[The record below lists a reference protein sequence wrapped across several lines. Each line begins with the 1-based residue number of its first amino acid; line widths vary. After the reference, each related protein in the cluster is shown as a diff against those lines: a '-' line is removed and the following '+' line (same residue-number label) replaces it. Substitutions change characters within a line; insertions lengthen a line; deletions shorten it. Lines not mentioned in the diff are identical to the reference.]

1 MRNHIIR
8 RFSCAAV
15 LSLSLT
21 PAVTGQSTPS
31 VSLASSNEIKPKAKE
46 TNEIE
51 LALAAAGAGSA
62 DEIKSR
68 LFTHSITVFNEEFRA
83 QAVAAL
89 PASLH
94 QRRITQGKLLGRV
107 ETIFRQTLEL
117 HGRSGKLDLFLFQD
131 DVPSAMLWRGCVL
144 VLSDGLAD
152 PLYDGEL
159 AGIIA
164 HELGHSYFE
173 DEMAAAQRAK
183 DARAMRV
190 VELKCDAVAILSLKL
205 LNYDPPLY
213 LRGLQRIRS
222 SSKEKACRAESFN
235 LTPSWSRE
243 PNSPSNSSNLWVD
256 KLHGK
261 SAEVLHLHNVAAV
274 HDFIVSNRRAAPAQ

>member
-1 MRNHIIR
+1 MRSHIIR
-8 RFSCAAV
+8 RFSQFSWIVV

-21 PAVTGQSTPS
+21 PAVTGQSAS
-31 VSLASSNEIKPKAKE
+31 SASLASGNEIKPKAKAADE
-46 TNEIE
+46 VE

-68 LFTHSITVFNEEFRA
+68 LFTHRITFLNDEFRA

-94 QRRITQGKLLGRV
+94 KRRIKQGKLLGRV
-107 ETIFRQTLEL
+107 ETIFRHTLQL
-117 HGRSGKLDLFLFQD
+117 HERSGKIELFLFHD

-144 VLSDGLAD
+144 ALSDGLAD

-159 AGIIA
+159 AGVIA

-183 DARAMRV
+183 DTRAMRV
-190 VELKCDAVAILSLKL
+190 VELKCDGVAIVTLKL
-205 LNYDPPLY
+205 LNYDPALY
-213 LRGLQRIRS
+213 LRGLQRIQVIIKRKSLS
-222 SSKEKACRAESFN
+222 SGIFQSHPELVARAQFSQRFI
-235 LTPSWSRE
+235 
-243 PNSPSNSSNLWVD
+243 
-256 KLHGK
+256 K
-261 SAEVLHLHNVAAV
+261 SLG
-274 HDFIVSNRRAAPAQ
+274 

>member
-8 RFSCAAV
+8 RFSQVSGIVV

-21 PAVTGQSTPS
+21 LAVTGQPTKSALP
-31 VSLASSNEIKPKAKE
+31 ASGNKVNEV
-46 TNEIE
+46 E
-51 LALAAAGAGSA
+51 LALVAAGAGSA
-62 DEIKSR
+62 AEIKSR
-68 LFTHSITVFNEEFRA
+68 LFTHNITFYNEEFRS
-83 QAVAAL
+83 QAIAAL

-94 QRRITQGKLLGRV
+94 KRRISQGKLLSRV
-107 ETIFRQTLEL
+107 ETIFRQTLQL
-117 HGRSGKLDLFLFQD
+117 HERSGKLDLFLFQD

-144 VLSDGLAD
+144 VVSDGLAD

-205 LNYDPPLY
+205 LNYDSSLY
-213 LRGLQRIRS
+213 LRGLQRIQVIVKRKGRS
-222 SSKEKACRAESFN
+222 SGIFQSHPELVARAQFSQRFI
-235 LTPSWSRE
+235 
-243 PNSPSNSSNLWVD
+243 
-256 KLHGK
+256 K
-261 SAEVLHLHNVAAV
+261 SLG
-274 HDFIVSNRRAAPAQ
+274 

>member
-8 RFSCAAV
+8 RFSLVVV

-21 PAVTGQSTPS
+21 LAVTGQPNQSAA
-31 VSLASSNEIKPKAKE
+31 LSSGKE
-46 TNEIE
+46 VNEIE

-62 DEIKSR
+62 ADMKSR
-68 LFTHSITVFNEEFRA
+68 LFTRRITVFNEGFRA

-89 PASLH
+89 PASLLK
-94 QRRITQGKLLGRV
+94 RRITQSKLLSRV

-117 HGRSGKLDLFLFQD
+117 HGRSGEIDLFLFQSEI
-131 DVPSAMLWRGCVL
+131 PSAMLWRGCVL

-173 DEMAAAQRAK
+173 DEMAAAYRAK

-205 LNYDPPLY
+205 LNYDPAHY
-213 LRGLQRIRS
+213 LRGLQRIQAIFKRKSLS
-222 SSKEKACRAESFN
+222 SVSFQSHPELVARAQFSQRFI
-235 LTPSWSRE
+235 
-243 PNSPSNSSNLWVD
+243 
-256 KLHGK
+256 K
-261 SAEVLHLHNVAAV
+261 SLG
-274 HDFIVSNRRAAPAQ
+274 

>member
-8 RFSCAAV
+8 RFSWVVV

-21 PAVTGQSTPS
+21 LAVTGQPNQS
-31 VSLASSNEIKPKAKE
+31 ASPASANEV
-46 TNEIE
+46 NEIE

-62 DEIKSR
+62 AEMKSR
-68 LFTHSITVFNEEFRA
+68 LFTHSITFFNEEFRA
-83 QAVAAL
+83 RAVAAL

-94 QRRITQGKLLGRV
+94 KRRITQGKLLNRV
-107 ETIFRQTLEL
+107 ETVFRQTLEL

-173 DEMAAAQRAK
+173 DEMAAAQRVK
-183 DARAMRV
+183 DARGMRV

-205 LNYDPPLY
+205 LNYDPAHY
-213 LRGLQRIRS
+213 LRGLQRIQVIIKRKSLS
-222 SSKEKACRAESFN
+222 SGIFQSHPELVARAQFSQRFI
-235 LTPSWSRE
+235 
-243 PNSPSNSSNLWVD
+243 
-256 KLHGK
+256 K
-261 SAEVLHLHNVAAV
+261 SLG
-274 HDFIVSNRRAAPAQ
+274 

>member
-1 MRNHIIR
+1 MRNHILR
-8 RFSCAAV
+8 RFSQFSWIVV
-15 LSLSLT
+15 LSLGL
-21 PAVTGQSTPS
+21 PLAVTGQSTS
-31 VSLASSNEIKPKAKE
+31 SASLANGADVKPKSKE
-46 TNEIE
+46 ADEIE
-51 LALAAAGAGSA
+51 LALAAVGAGSV

-68 LFTHSITVFNEEFRA
+68 LFTHDITFFNDEFRA
-83 QAVAAL
+83 RALAAL

-94 QRRITQGKLLGRV
+94 KRRITQSKLLGRV
-107 ETIFRQTLEL
+107 EKVFRQTLQV

-159 AGIIA
+159 AGVIA

-190 VELKCDAVAILSLKL
+190 VELKGDGVAILSLKL
-205 LNYDPPLY
+205 LNYDPALY
-213 LRGLQRIRS
+213 LRGLQKIQVILKRKSLSSRIFQS
-222 SSKEKACRAESFN
+222 HPALVARAQFS
-235 LTPSWSRE
+235 LR
-243 PNSPSNSSNLWVD
+243 LI
-256 KLHGK
+256 K
-261 SAEVLHLHNVAAV
+261 SLG
-274 HDFIVSNRRAAPAQ
+274 

>member
-1 MRNHIIR
+1 MPNHIIR
-8 RFSCAAV
+8 LFSWVAV

-21 PAVTGQSTPS
+21 PAVTGQPTQS
-31 VSLASSNEIKPKAKE
+31 ASPASCNKVNEVE
-46 TNEIE
+46 Q
-51 LALAAAGAGSA
+51 ALAGVGAGSPA
-62 DEIKSR
+62 EMKSR

-94 QRRITQGKLLGRV
+94 KRRITQGKLLSRV
-107 ETIFRQTLEL
+107 ETVFSQTLQL

-144 VLSDGLAD
+144 VLSDSLAD

-159 AGIIA
+159 AGAIA

-173 DEMAAAQRAK
+173 DEMAAAQRAN

-205 LNYDPPLY
+205 LNYDPTLY
-213 LRGLQRIRS
+213 LRGLQRIQVIIKRKSLS
-222 SSKEKACRAESFN
+222 SGIFQSHPELVARAQFSQRFI
-235 LTPSWSRE
+235 
-243 PNSPSNSSNLWVD
+243 
-256 KLHGK
+256 K
-261 SAEVLHLHNVAAV
+261 SLG
-274 HDFIVSNRRAAPAQ
+274 

>member
-8 RFSCAAV
+8 RFSWVVV
-15 LSLSLT
+15 LSLNLT
-21 PAVTGQSTPS
+21 LAVTGQSASNP
-31 VSLASSNEIKPKAKE
+31 SLASGNEVNPKAKE
-46 TNEIE
+46 ADEIG
-51 LALAAAGAGSA
+51 LALAAAGARSA
-62 DEIKSR
+62 AEMKSR
-68 LFTHSITVFNEEFRA
+68 LFTNRITVFNAEFRA

-89 PASLH
+89 PATLH
-94 QRRITQGKLLGRV
+94 KRRITQGKLLSRV

-117 HGRSGKLDLFLFQD
+117 HERSGKLDLFLFQD

-144 VLSDGLAD
+144 ALSDGLAD

-205 LNYDPPLY
+205 LNYDPAHY
-213 LRGLQRIRS
+213 LRGLQRIQVIIKRKSLS
-222 SSKEKACRAESFN
+222 SGIFQSHPELVARAQFSQRFI
-235 LTPSWSRE
+235 
-243 PNSPSNSSNLWVD
+243 
-256 KLHGK
+256 K
-261 SAEVLHLHNVAAV
+261 SL
-274 HDFIVSNRRAAPAQ
+274 S

>member
-8 RFSCAAV
+8 RFSWVVV

-21 PAVTGQSTPS
+21 LAVTGQPTQSAA
-31 VSLASSNEIKPKAKE
+31 LSSGKE
-46 TNEIE
+46 VNEIE

-62 DEIKSR
+62 AEMKSH
-68 LFTHSITVFNEEFRA
+68 LFTHNITAFNEEFRA

-94 QRRITQGKLLGRV
+94 KRRITQSKLLSRV
-107 ETIFRQTLEL
+107 ETIFRQTLES
-117 HGRSGKLDLFLFQD
+117 HGRGGKLDLFLFQD

-173 DEMAAAQRAK
+173 DEMAAAQGAK

-205 LNYDPPLY
+205 LNYDPAHY
-213 LRGLQRIRS
+213 LRGLQRIQVIIKRKSLS
-222 SSKEKACRAESFN
+222 SGIFQSHPELVARAQFSQRF
-235 LTPSWSRE
+235 
-243 PNSPSNSSNLWVD
+243 V
-256 KLHGK
+256 K
-261 SAEVLHLHNVAAV
+261 SLN
-274 HDFIVSNRRAAPAQ
+274 

>member
-8 RFSCAAV
+8 RFSWLVV

-21 PAVTGQSTPS
+21 LTITGQPTQSA
-31 VSLASSNEIKPKAKE
+31 SLASSNKV
-46 TNEIE
+46 NEVE
-51 LALAAAGAGSA
+51 MALAVVGSGSA
-62 DEIKSR
+62 DEMKSR
-68 LFTHSITVFNEEFRA
+68 LFTHNITYFNEEFRA

-89 PASLH
+89 PASFH
-94 QRRITQGKLLGRV
+94 KRRITQGKLLSRV
-107 ETIFRQTLEL
+107 ETIFRQTLEM
-117 HGRSGKLDLFLFQD
+117 HGRDGKLDLFLYQD

-152 PLYDGEL
+152 PLFDGEL

-205 LNYDPPLY
+205 LNYDPAQY
-213 LRGLQRIRS
+213 LRGLQRIQVIIKRKSLS
-222 SSKEKACRAESFN
+222 SGIFQSHPELVARAQFSQRFI
-235 LTPSWSRE
+235 
-243 PNSPSNSSNLWVD
+243 
-256 KLHGK
+256 K
-261 SAEVLHLHNVAAV
+261 SLG
-274 HDFIVSNRRAAPAQ
+274 

>member
-8 RFSCAAV
+8 RFSWVVV

-21 PAVTGQSTPS
+21 LAVTGQSAS
-31 VSLASSNEIKPKAKE
+31 RSSLDSGNEVKPKAKG
-46 TNEIE
+46 TDEIE
-51 LALAAAGAGSA
+51 QALAAAGAGSA
-62 DEIKSR
+62 AEIKSR
-68 LFTHSITVFNEEFRA
+68 LFTHNITFFNEEFRA
-83 QAVAAL
+83 QAVPAL

-94 QRRITQGKLLGRV
+94 KRRITQSKLLSRV
-107 ETIFRQTLEL
+107 ERIFQQTLQL

-164 HELGHSYFE
+164 HELGHSYIE
-173 DEMAAAQRAK
+173 DEMADAQRAK

-205 LNYDPPLY
+205 LNYDPALY
-213 LRGLQRIRS
+213 LRGLRRIQVIIKRKSLSSGIFQSHPELVARAQFSQRFI
-222 SSKEKACRAESFN
+222 KA
-235 LTPSWSRE
+235 L
-243 PNSPSNSSNLWVD
+243 
-256 KLHGK
+256 G
-261 SAEVLHLHNVAAV
+261 
-274 HDFIVSNRRAAPAQ
+274 

>member
-1 MRNHIIR
+1 MRDHLIR
-8 RFSCAAV
+8 RFSWVVV

-21 PAVTGQSTPS
+21 LAVTGQPTQSTA
-31 VSLASSNEIKPKAKE
+31 LASGKE
-46 TNEIE
+46 VNEIE
-51 LALAAAGAGSA
+51 LALAAASAGSA
-62 DEIKSR
+62 AEMKSR
-68 LFTHSITVFNEEFRA
+68 LFTHHITVFNEEFRA

-89 PASLH
+89 PPSLH
-94 QRRITQGKLLGRV
+94 KRRITQSKLLSRV
-107 ETIFRQTLEL
+107 ETIFRQTLES

-131 DVPSAMLWRGCVL
+131 DVPSATLWRGCVL

-159 AGIIA
+159 AGIFA

-205 LNYDPPLY
+205 LNYDPAHY
-213 LRGLQRIRS
+213 LRGLQRIQVIIKRKSLS
-222 SSKEKACRAESFN
+222 SGIFQSHPELVARAQFSQRFI
-235 LTPSWSRE
+235 
-243 PNSPSNSSNLWVD
+243 
-256 KLHGK
+256 K
-261 SAEVLHLHNVAAV
+261 SLG
-274 HDFIVSNRRAAPAQ
+274 

>member
-8 RFSCAAV
+8 QFSQFSWLVV

-21 PAVTGQSTPS
+21 LAVTGQCTSS
-31 VSLASSNEIKPKAKE
+31 SSLASGNEVKTKAKE
-46 TNEIE
+46 ADEIE

-62 DEIKSR
+62 AEMKSR
-68 LFTHSITVFNEEFRA
+68 LFTHNITFFNEEFRA
-83 QAVAAL
+83 RAVAAL

-94 QRRITQGKLLGRV
+94 KRRITRSKLLSRV
-107 ETIFRQTLEL
+107 EAIFRQTLQS
-117 HGRSGKLDLFLFQD
+117 HGRGGKLDLFLFQD

-159 AGIIA
+159 AGVIA

-173 DEMAAAQRAK
+173 DEMAEAQRAK
-183 DARAMRV
+183 DVRAMRV

-205 LNYDPPLY
+205 LNYDTALY
-213 LRGLQRIRS
+213 LR
-222 SSKEKACRAESFN
+222 
-235 LTPSWSRE
+235 
-243 PNSPSNSSNLWVD
+243 
-256 KLHGK
+256 
-261 SAEVLHLHNVAAV
+261 
-274 HDFIVSNRRAAPAQ
+274 

>member
-8 RFSCAAV
+8 RFSWVVV

-21 PAVTGQSTPS
+21 LAVTGQPNQSAA
-31 VSLASSNEIKPKAKE
+31 LSSGKE
-46 TNEIE
+46 VNEIE

-62 DEIKSR
+62 AEMKSR
-68 LFTHSITVFNEEFRA
+68 LFTNRITVLNEEFRA

-94 QRRITQGKLLGRV
+94 KRRITQSKLLSRV
-107 ETIFRQTLEL
+107 ETVFRQTLQL
-117 HGRSGKLDLFLFQD
+117 HGRGGKLDLFLFQD
-131 DVPSAMLWRGCVL
+131 DIPSAMLWRGCVL

-173 DEMAAAQRAK
+173 DEMAAAHRAK

-205 LNYDPPLY
+205 LNYEPAHY
-213 LRGLQRIRS
+213 LRGLQRIRVIIKRKSLS
-222 SSKEKACRAESFN
+222 SGIFQSHPELVARAQFSQRFI
-235 LTPSWSRE
+235 
-243 PNSPSNSSNLWVD
+243 
-256 KLHGK
+256 K
-261 SAEVLHLHNVAAV
+261 SLG
-274 HDFIVSNRRAAPAQ
+274 